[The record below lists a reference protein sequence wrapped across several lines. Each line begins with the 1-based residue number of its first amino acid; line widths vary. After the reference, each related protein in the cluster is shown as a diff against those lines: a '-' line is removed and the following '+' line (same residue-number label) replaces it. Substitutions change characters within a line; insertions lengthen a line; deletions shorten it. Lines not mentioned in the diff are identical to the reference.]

1 MQHLVKPA
9 LLFAFFCLPSLSNAQ
24 APDSIRTTD
33 MPQIEVIGQQDR
45 FVRLPGSAAVLNN
58 SSIRLTFPVSG
69 NEVLRKVSG
78 LHLVDEEGIG
88 MRANIGIR
96 GLDPDRSRTVL
107 VLEDGVPVAL
117 APYGEPELY
126 YSPAIDRMSG
136 VEVLKGSGS
145 ILFGPQTI
153 GGVIN
158 YLTANPPPVP
168 TTEASLRGGQNG
180 FFVGRV
186 SHGTTFGNTGYQVS
200 LLRKSG
206 DGVGILDYAI
216 TDVNAKFKHV
226 LAPNSVL
233 GVKVGLY
240 DESSNSTY
248 VGITQAMF
256 DSGLYDYTHPA
267 PDDQLSIRRYSVS
280 ATHDYFFS
288 PSIRLRTTAY
298 GYTTTRNW
306 SRQDFRTSFRA
317 TDTYDRIV
325 GDLHFFNRTGNRNR
339 TFEVLGIEPRLSM
352 DTRIL
357 GFRNEVDLGVR
368 YLYERA
374 YEKRIDGTM
383 VRPTSGNLREDE
395 IRTGYASS
403 GYVQSKFYV
412 SDAFTVTPGIR
423 FEHFDYERD
432 ILRRNN
438 AEVNVT
444 SQDQTSK
451 FIPGIGLNQRLNES
465 SSVFAGV
472 HRGFAPP
479 RVKDAIS
486 ASGTSEELDAELS
499 WNYEIGYRGMVLAGW
514 MFETTL
520 FYMNFE
526 NQVIPVSESSGGIG
540 QTGASGLTNGG
551 RTRHVGVEGS
561 ISGEWTQLAGSD
573 LGLGLD
579 AQVTYTKARFSS
591 DRFVD
596 DGADVVNVNGN
607 TLPYAPEVLV
617 NSTAH
622 VLLPAGLRAS
632 VTATYTG
639 LQYGDVLNRSVPTFD
654 GQEGQLRAFTV
665 IDANLSWS
673 VPKFDK
679 ISASLAVK
687 NVTNER
693 YIVSRRPQ
701 GIRLGLPR
709 FVSAGLEIKM

>member
-1 MQHLVKPA
+1 MKHILKPA
-9 LLFAFFCLPSLSNAQ
+9 LLVLVFASSRLLSAQ
-24 APDSIRTTD
+24 APDSIRTSD
-33 MPQIEVIGQQDR
+33 MPQIEVVGQQDR
-45 FVRLPGSAAVLNN
+45 FLRLPGSAAVLNN
-58 SSIRLTFPVSG
+58 ASIRLAFPVSG

-78 LHLVDEEGIG
+78 LHIVDEEGIG

-206 DGVGILDYAI
+206 DEVGILDYAI

-248 VGITQAMF
+248 VGITQPMF

-267 PDDQLSIRRYSVS
+267 PDDQLAIRRYSVS

-298 GYTTTRNW
+298 GYTTNRNW
-306 SRQDFRTSFRA
+306 SRQDFRTSFRP

-339 TFEVLGIEPRLSM
+339 SFEVLGIEPRLSV
-352 DTRIL
+352 DATL
-357 GFRNEVDLGVR
+357 FGFRNEVDLGVR

-374 YEKRIDGTM
+374 FEKRIDGTM

-395 IRTGYASS
+395 IRTGYANS
-403 GYVQSKFYV
+403 GYLQSKIHLTEAL
-412 SDAFTVTPGIR
+412 SVTPGIR
-423 FEHFDYERD
+423 FEQFEYERD
-432 ILRRNN
+432 ILRLAN
-438 AEVNVT
+438 AEVNLTTTDVT
-444 SQDQTSK
+444 SS
-451 FIPGIGLNQRLNES
+451 FIPGIGVNQRLTAS

-486 ASGTSEELDAELS
+486 NTGVSEELDAELS
-499 WNYEIGYRGMVLAGW
+499 WNYEIGYRGMPLKGW
-514 MFETTL
+514 MLETTF
-520 FYMNFE
+520 FYMDFE
-526 NQVIPVSESSGGIG
+526 NQVIPVSESSGGTG

-551 RTRHVGVEGS
+551 ETRHIGVEGS
-561 ISGEWTQLAGSD
+561 VSGEWASLAGTD

-579 AQVTYTKARFSS
+579 AQVTFTKASFSS
-591 DRFVD
+591 DRFVE
-596 DGADVVNVNGN
+596 DGAQTVNVKGN
-607 TLPYAPEVLV
+607 TLPYAPELLV
-617 NSTAH
+617 HSTVH
-622 VLLPAGLRAS
+622 LLLPAGLRAS

-639 LQYGDVLNRSVPTFD
+639 LQYGDVLNRSVPTAD
-654 GQEGQLRAFTV
+654 GQEGRMAAFTV
-665 IDANLSWS
+665 VDANLIWS
-673 VPKFDK
+673 IPKVDH
-679 ISASLAVK
+679 IYASVAVK
-687 NVTNER
+687 NITNER

-709 FVSAGLEIKM
+709 FISVGLEFKL

>member
-1 MQHLVKPA
+1 
-9 LLFAFFCLPSLSNAQ
+9 
-24 APDSIRTTD
+24 
-33 MPQIEVIGQQDR
+33 MPQIEVVGQQDR

-58 SSIRLTFPVSG
+58 ASIRLSFPVSG

-126 YSPAIDRMSG
+126 YSPAIDRMNG
-136 VEVLKGSGS
+136 LEVLKGSGS

-158 YLTANPPPVP
+158 YLTANPPAVP

-180 FFVGRV
+180 FFVGRF

-206 DGVGILDYAI
+206 DGVGILDYEI

-240 DESSNSTY
+240 DELSNSTY
-248 VGITQAMF
+248 VGITQGMY

-288 PSIRLRTTAY
+288 PTIRLRTTAY
-298 GYTTTRNW
+298 GYTTTRDW
-306 SRQDFRTSFRA
+306 SRQDFRTSFRS

-339 TFEVLGIEPRLSM
+339 SFEVLGIEPRLSL
-352 DTRIL
+352 DATVF
-357 GFRNEVDLGVR
+357 GFRNEVDLGFR
-368 YLYERA
+368 TLYERA
-374 YEKRIDGTM
+374 FEKRIDGTM
-383 VRPTSGNLREDE
+383 VRPTSGTLREDE
-395 IRTGYASS
+395 IRTGYATS
-403 GYVQSKFYV
+403 GYLQSRMYL
-412 SDAFTVTPGIR
+412 SDALTVTPGIR
-423 FEHFDYERD
+423 YEHFEYERD

-438 AEVNVT
+438 AEVNLT
-444 SQDQTSK
+444 TTDRTMA
-451 FIPGIGLNQRLNES
+451 FIPGIGVSQRLNAN
-465 SSVFAGV
+465 SSVFAGA

-499 WNYEIGYRGMVLAGW
+499 WNYEIGYRGMPLAGW
-514 MFETTL
+514 MLETTL
-520 FYMNFE
+520 FYMDFE

-540 QTGASGLTNGG
+540 QTGTSGLTNGG
-551 RTRHVGVEGS
+551 RTKHIGVEGS
-561 ISGEWTQLAGSD
+561 ISGEWLNLVGT
-573 LGLGLD
+573 GLGFGID
-579 AQVTYTKARFSS
+579 AQVTYTKATFSS
-591 DRFVD
+591 DRFVE
-596 DGADVVNVNGN
+596 DGASTVNVNGR
-607 TLPYAPEVLV
+607 TLPYAPEILI

-622 VLLPAGLRAS
+622 ILIPAGFRAS
-632 VTATYTG
+632 ITATHTG
-639 LQYGDVLNRSVPTFD
+639 LQYGDVLNRSLPTFD
-654 GQEGQLRAFTV
+654 GQEGELKAFTV
-665 IDANLSWS
+665 FDANLSWA
-673 VPKFDK
+673 VPKFEK

>member
-24 APDSIRTTD
+24 APDSIRTSD
-33 MPQIEVIGQQDR
+33 MPQIEVVGQQDR

-58 SSIRLTFPVSG
+58 ASIRLTFPVSG

-107 VLEDGVPVAL
+107 ILEDGVPVAL

-158 YLTANPPPVP
+158 YLTANPPAVP

-306 SRQDFRTSFRA
+306 SRQDFRTSFRP

-325 GDLHFFNRTGNRNR
+325 GDIHFFNRTGNRNR
-339 TFEVLGIEPRLSM
+339 SFEVLGIEPRLSV
-352 DTRIL
+352 DATL
-357 GFRNEVDLGVR
+357 FGFRNEVDLGVR

-423 FEHFDYERD
+423 FEHFNYERD

-438 AEVNVT
+438 AEVNIT
-444 SQDQTSK
+444 SQDQTST
-451 FIPGIGLNQRLNES
+451 FIPGIGINQRLNES
-465 SSVFAGV
+465 SSIFAGV

-479 RVKDAIS
+479 RVKDAIRRRV
-486 ASGTSEELDAELS
+486 ELKVTQR
-499 WNYEIGYRGMVLAGW
+499 IRC
-514 MFETTL
+514 
-520 FYMNFE
+520 
-526 NQVIPVSESSGGIG
+526 QPVKP
-540 QTGASGLTNGG
+540 
-551 RTRHVGVEGS
+551 RKM
-561 ISGEWTQLAGSD
+561 QLEA
-573 LGLGLD
+573 
-579 AQVTYTKARFSS
+579 
-591 DRFVD
+591 
-596 DGADVVNVNGN
+596 
-607 TLPYAPEVLV
+607 
-617 NSTAH
+617 
-622 VLLPAGLRAS
+622 
-632 VTATYTG
+632 
-639 LQYGDVLNRSVPTFD
+639 
-654 GQEGQLRAFTV
+654 
-665 IDANLSWS
+665 
-673 VPKFDK
+673 
-679 ISASLAVK
+679 
-687 NVTNER
+687 
-693 YIVSRRPQ
+693 
-701 GIRLGLPR
+701 LPR
-709 FVSAGLEIKM
+709 KCLVGGDEA

>member
-1 MQHLVKPA
+1 MQHVFCATLALAFLGLHQPA
-9 LLFAFFCLPSLSNAQ
+9 FAQSQ
-24 APDSIRTTD
+24 DSIRTSD
-33 MPQIEVIGQQDR
+33 MPQIEVVGQQER

-58 SSIRLTFPVSG
+58 ASIRLTFPVSG

-78 LHLVDEEGIG
+78 LHIVDEEGIG

-168 TTEASLRGGQNG
+168 TTEASFRGGQNG
-180 FFVGRV
+180 FFVGRL

-216 TDVNAKFKHV
+216 TDLNAKFKHV

-233 GVKVGLY
+233 GVKVGVY
-240 DESSNSTY
+240 DELSNSTY
-248 VGITQAMF
+248 VGITQSMY

-267 PDDQLSIRRYSVS
+267 PDDQLAIRRYSVS
-280 ATHDYFFS
+280 ATHDYFFT
-288 PSIRLRTTAY
+288 PAIRLRTTAY
-298 GYTTTRNW
+298 GYTTTRDW
-306 SRQDFRTSFRA
+306 SRQDFRTSFRP
-317 TDTYDRIV
+317 TDTYVRIL

-339 TFEVLGIEPRLSM
+339 SFEVMGIEPRLSM
-352 DTRIL
+352 DATL
-357 GFRNEVDLGVR
+357 FGFRNEVDLGVR
-368 YLYERA
+368 MLYERA
-374 YEKRIDGTM
+374 FEKRIDGTIT
-383 VRPTSGNLREDE
+383 RPTSGTLREDE
-395 IRTGYASS
+395 IRTGFANS
-403 GYVQSKFYV
+403 GYLQSRIHV
-412 SDAFTVTPGIR
+412 TDAFTVTPGIR

-432 ILRRNN
+432 ILRLSN
-438 AEVNVT
+438 AEVNLTTTDRT
-444 SQDQTSK
+444 SEI
-451 FIPGIGLNQRLNES
+451 IPGIGLNHRLNANS
-465 SSVFAGV
+465 SIFAGA

-479 RVKDAIS
+479 RIKDAIS
-486 ASGTSEELDAELS
+486 NSGTSEELDAELS
-499 WNYEIGYRGMVLAGW
+499 WNYEIGYRGMPIQGW
-514 MFETTL
+514 MLETTL
-520 FYMNFE
+520 FYMDFD
-526 NQVIPVSESSGGIG
+526 NQVIPVSESSGGTG

-551 RTRHVGVEGS
+551 QTRHLGVEVAV
-561 ISGEWTQLAGSD
+561 SGEWADLAGSGVGVGID
-573 LGLGLD
+573 GQL
-579 AQVTYTKARFSS
+579 TYTKATFSS

-596 DGADVVNVNGN
+596 NGTETVNVNGN
-607 TLPYAPEVLV
+607 TLPYAPELLL

-622 VLLPAGLRAS
+622 LMLPAGFHAS

-639 LQYGDVLNRSVPTFD
+639 LQYGDVLNREVPTAD
-654 GQEGQLRAFTV
+654 GQEGQLAAFTV
-665 IDANLSWS
+665 VDANLTWAI
-673 VPKFDK
+673 PKFDH
-679 ISASLAVK
+679 ISASFAVK
-687 NVTNER
+687 NLTNER

-709 FVSAGLEIKM
+709 FISAGLEIRL